1 MEIEKQD
8 IVVNEENILSMMND
22 DITSK
27 FSAVKTDSDNAVT
40 TDVVNELQS
49 QQQKNDT
56 VTGTIEQKTEPQ
68 NEKGFDIS
76 LLKNQGIDVVD
87 LDDLKAKLKGYI
99 EYEAKIKDNE
109 AKLAEKDSA
118 ISELS
123 DMLDKHS
130 NPLSFFENEDEY
142 KLQQI
147 KKQSKDLFPNYNSKA
162 ITEIMTNG
170 SNLTDLQV
178 LILNEY
184 LESKHV
190 KTDADAKEVVYE
202 DLRIEEDLPYDDWSS
217 AKKIMAEKKAR
228 AIREKFE
235 KIKTDIKLPEKISFT
250 EKYAKSK
257 EEANQKQEVQKAA
270 WTDKV
275 DGVINAISKYEDKD
289 NGFTFDIDDEY
300 KNYVRKEL
308 VNTVVNMG
316 IEPTAE
322 NITNVSN
329 TLQWEYLKNNHSKFL
344 KLRDDYLKLKWEQEA
359 YEKKTNPS
367 LDKTKTN
374 IQTGDVYDRL
384 AEMVLK

>member
-8 IVVNEENILSMMND
+8 ILVNEDNILSMMND

-27 FSAVKTDSDNAVT
+27 FSAVKTEPDNSVKSDIVYEFQTQPQNN
-40 TDVVNELQS
+40 DVVETKEIKSEVQ
-49 QQQKNDT
+49 DD
-56 VTGTIEQKTEPQ
+56 
-68 NEKGFDIS
+68 KGFDIS
-76 LLKNQGIDVVD
+76 LLKSQGIDVAD
-87 LDDLKAKLKGYI
+87 IDDLKAKLKGYI
-99 EYEAKIKDNE
+99 EYEAKVKDSE

-118 ISELS
+118 ISELA

-190 KTDADAKEVVYE
+190 KSDADAKEVVYE

-228 AIREKFE
+228 AIRDKFE
-235 KIKTDIKLPEKISFT
+235 KIKNDIKMPEKISFT

-257 EEANQKQEVQKAA
+257 EEATQKQEVQKAA

-289 NGFTFDIDDEY
+289 NGFTFDIDEDY

-316 IEPTAE
+316 IEPTSE
-322 NITNVSN
+322 NIANVSN

-374 IQTGDVYDRL
+374 NQSGDIYDRL